1 MNHILSVDQEK
12 RLLEAMD
19 CYIKEKKIDLEPR
32 FDLIFIANIEQKQI
46 INHFPSFIQPRI

>member
-1 MNHILSVDQEK
+1 MNYILSVDQEK

-32 FDLIFIANIEQKQI
+32 FDLIFVSNFKGKQK
-46 INHFPSFIQPRI
+46 INHFPSFILPRI